1 MIYVSRRLIITC
13 LLLITACVVAGIW
26 GLRSGTVTLETS
38 QVFAALM
45 GDAPRSMTMVVTE
58 WRLPRVLM
66 ALLIGAA
73 LGVSGAIF
81 QSLMRNPLGSPDVM
95 GFNTG
100 AWSGVLVAMV
110 LFGQDLT
117 AIALAAMV
125 GGIVT
130 SLLVWLLAWRN
141 GIDTFRLI
149 IIGIGVRAMLVAFN
163 TWLLLKASL
172 ETALTAGLW
181 NAGSLNGLT
190 WAKTSP
196 SAPIIILMLI
206 AAALLVRRMRLLEM
220 GDDTACALG
229 VSVERS
235 RLLMM
240 LVAVVLTA
248 AATALAGPISFIALV
263 APHIARRISGTAR
276 WGLTQ
281 AALCGALLLLAY
293 RSLRPTTVYAVST
306 SGWRRYRQPRRYL
319 PYRLVNSGVSQKM
332 TESVARLRGE
342 QLTLGYGKYT
352 VAENLTVEIP
362 DGHFTAIIGPNGCG
376 KSTLLRTLSRLM
388 TPAHGHVWLD
398 GEHIQHYASKEVA
411 RRIGLL
417 AQNATTPGDITVQEL
432 VARGRYPHQP
442 LFTRWRKEDEDA
454 VTKAMQATGIT
465 HLADQSVDT
474 LSGGQRQ
481 RAWIAMVLAQETA
494 IMLLDEPTTW
504 LDISHQIDLL
514 ELLSEL
520 NREKGYTLAAVL
532 HDLNQACRYASHLIA
547 LREGKIVAQ
556 GAPKEIVTAELIER
570 IYGLRCMIIDDPVA
584 GTPLVVPLGR
594 TAPSTAKI

>member
-1 MIYVSRRLIITC
+1 
-13 LLLITACVVAGIW
+13 
-26 GLRSGTVTLETS
+26 
-38 QVFAALM
+38 
-45 GDAPRSMTMVVTE
+45 
-58 WRLPRVLM
+58 
-66 ALLIGAA
+66 
-73 LGVSGAIF
+73 
-81 QSLMRNPLGSPDVM
+81 
-95 GFNTG
+95 
-100 AWSGVLVAMV
+100 
-110 LFGQDLT
+110 
-117 AIALAAMV
+117 
-125 GGIVT
+125 
-130 SLLVWLLAWRN
+130 
-141 GIDTFRLI
+141 
-149 IIGIGVRAMLVAFN
+149 
-163 TWLLLKASL
+163 
-172 ETALTAGLW
+172 
-181 NAGSLNGLT
+181 
-190 WAKTSP
+190 
-196 SAPIIILMLI
+196 
-206 AAALLVRRMRLLEM
+206 
-220 GDDTACALG
+220 
-229 VSVERS
+229 
-235 RLLMM
+235 
-240 LVAVVLTA
+240 
-248 AATALAGPISFIALV
+248 
-263 APHIARRISGTAR
+263 
-276 WGLTQ
+276 
-281 AALCGALLLLAY
+281 
-293 RSLRPTTVYAVST
+293 
-306 SGWRRYRQPRRYL
+306 
-319 PYRLVNSGVSQKM
+319 M

-417 AQNATTPGDITVQEL
+417 AQ
-432 VARGRYPHQP
+432 P
-442 LFTRWRKEDEDA
+442 LFTRWRKEDEEA

-594 TAPSTAKI
+594 TAPSTANS

>member
-13 LLLITACVVAGIW
+13 LLLVSACVVAGIW
-26 GLRSGTVTLETS
+26 GLRSGAVTLETS

-117 AIALAAMV
+117 AIALAAMA

-281 AALCGALLLLAY
+281 AALCGALLLLAAD
-293 RSLRPTTVYAVST
+293 LCAVST
-306 SGWRRYRQPRRYL
+306 SGWRRYRQPRWYL

-442 LFTRWRKEDEDA
+442 LFTRWRKEDEEA